1 MIRDPLK
8 RTLLALAVLLALA
21 GAAFGRG
28 AAHHAPAPTRTRA
41 PATIEPFALA
51 RVLTA
56 APPDVVVI
64 GLDEATKPLR
74 GAVPLAMYGRDDE
87 ALIAHAP
94 EGGRII
100 LAARDAVRADR
111 IARRMIANGRSVS
124 VLSGGIEAWDRA
136 MSADP
141 PAPAASA
148 DAATRARYAYD
159 VALRHAFGDP
169 SAAPAAPVRAVAPAA
184 AAGGGGGGGR
194 REGC

>member
-28 AAHHAPAPTRTRA
+28 AAHHAA
-41 PATIEPFALA
+41 PARSPRTPAAIEAFALA
-51 RVLTA
+51 RVLA
-56 APPDVVVI
+56 ASPPDVVVI
-64 GLDEATKPLR
+64 RLDDAAKPLR
-74 GAVPLAMYGRDDE
+74 GALPAAMYGNDDE

-111 IARRMIANGRSVS
+111 IARRMMANGRSVS
-124 VLSGGIEAWDRA
+124 VLSGGIDAWDRA

-148 DAATRARYAYD
+148 DAATRARYAHD

-169 SAAPAAPVRAVAPAA
+169 SAAPAAPVRAVAPPPSS
-184 AAGGGGGGGR
+184 GGGGGGR

>member
-1 MIRDPLK
+1 MTRDPIK
-8 RTLLALAVLLALA
+8 RTLLAVAVLLALA

-28 AAHHAPAPTRTRA
+28 GVHHAAPARSPRA
-41 PATIEPFALA
+41 PAAIEAFALA

-64 GLDEATKPLR
+64 GLDDATKPLR
-74 GAVPLAMYGRDDE
+74 GALPAAMYGRDDD

-100 LAARDAVRADR
+100 LAARDTVRADR
-111 IARRMIANGRSVS
+111 IARRMMANGRSVT
-124 VLSGGIEAWDRA
+124 VLSGGIDAWDRA
-136 MSADP
+136 MSVDP
-141 PAPAASA
+141 PAPAANA

-169 SAAPAAPVRAVAPAA
+169 SAAPAAPVRAVAPPAA
-184 AAGGGGGGGR
+184 SGGGGGAAR